1 MYHARVPP
9 ANLPA
14 MCYERIAVL
23 DYLALGNPTLDV
35 QQEGSLVLGGTAVYS
50 ALQAARLGLRAA
62 AAGRAN
68 EAAVAPYWR
77 PYANE
82 AALLL
87 QPSDETTTFRNVSED
102 DAREQWLTAWA
113 GEINTH
119 DLPDSDILHI
129 APIAQEVTVEGLPG
143 ACLTRLVCLTPQ
155 GLIRRW
161 DNDGG
166 LVGLLPRSFAP
177 AVLPLID
184 IVVVSELEA
193 PYLGQLLAGVADHG
207 GLSVVT
213 RGRRGCE
220 VLTREGWSEFAAE
233 PASPVVDATGAG
245 DCFAAALAVEVFLG
259 RPVPEAI
266 RLASIA
272 AALSVRGPGPA
283 AIGTRPEIMR
293 EFAIRP
299 TRSAT

>member
-1 MYHARVPP
+1 
-9 ANLPA
+9 

-50 ALQAARLGLRAA
+50 ALQAARLGLRAVA
-62 AAGRAN
+62 VGRGN
-68 EAAVAPYWR
+68 QAAVAPYWR

-82 AALLL
+82 AELHL
-87 QPSDETTTFRNVSED
+87 QTSDEITTFRNVSED

-113 GEINTH
+113 GEVNTGH
-119 DLPDSDILHI
+119 LPDSDILHI
-129 APIAQEVTVEGLPG
+129 APIAQEVVVDELSV

-161 DNDGG
+161 DYADGRVE
-166 LVGLLPRSFAP
+166 LVPRGFA
-177 AVLPLID
+177 AGVLPLVD

-193 PYLGQLLAGVADHG
+193 PYLGQLLAGVAEHG

-220 VLTREGWSEFAAE
+220 VLTRDGWSEFAAE
-233 PASPVVDATGAG
+233 PASPVVDSTGAG
-245 DCFAAALAVEVFLG
+245 DCFAAALAVQVFLG

-272 AALSVRGPGPA
+272 AALSVRGHGPS

-293 EFAIRP
+293 EYATRP
-299 TRSAT
+299 TRSVT

>member
-1 MYHARVPP
+1 MR
-9 ANLPA
+9 
-14 MCYERIAVL
+14 YERIAVL

-35 QQEGSLVLGGTAVYS
+35 QQAGSLVLGGTAVYS
-50 ALQAARLGLRAA
+50 TLQAARLGLRAVA
-62 AAGRAN
+62 VGRGNQAV
-68 EAAVAPYWR
+68 VAPYWR
-77 PYANE
+77 PYDNE
-82 AALLL
+82 AELYL
-87 QPSDETTTFRNVSED
+87 QPSDEITTFRNVSED

-113 GEINTH
+113 GEI
-119 DLPDSDILHI
+119 DIGQLPDSDILHI
-129 APIAQEVTVEGLPG
+129 APIAQEVVIEELSV

-161 DNDGG
+161 DGTDRRVE
-166 LVGLLPRSFAP
+166 LVPRSFAP
-177 AVLPLID
+177 AVLPLVD

-193 PYLGQLLAGVADHG
+193 PYLGQLVAGVAEHG

-220 VLTREGWSEFAAE
+220 VLTRDGWSEFAAE

-245 DCFAAALAVEVFLG
+245 DCFAAALAVEMFLG
-259 RPVPEAI
+259 RPVPDAI

-272 AALSVRGPGPA
+272 AALSVRGQGPS
-283 AIGTRPEIMR
+283 AIATRPEIMR
-293 EFAIRP
+293 EFATRP

>member
-1 MYHARVPP
+1 M
-9 ANLPA
+9 
-14 MCYERIAVL
+14 
-23 DYLALGNPTLDV
+23 
-35 QQEGSLVLGGTAVYS
+35 LGGTAVYS
-50 ALQAARLGLRAA
+50 ALQAARLGLRAVA
-62 AAGRAN
+62 LGRGN

-82 AALLL
+82 ADLRL

-113 GEINTH
+113 GEINTEQ
-119 DLPDSDILHI
+119 LPDSDILHI
-129 APIAQEVTVEGLPG
+129 APVAQEVTVDELSV

-161 DNDGG
+161 DGADGRVR
-166 LVGLLPRSFAP
+166 LVPRGFAP
-177 AVLPLID
+177 AVLPLVD
-184 IVVVSELEA
+184 IVVLSELEA
-193 PYLGQLLAGVADHG
+193 PYLGQLLAGVAEHG

-220 VLTREGWSEFAAE
+220 VLTRDGWSEFAAE

-259 RPVPEAI
+259 RSVPEAI

-272 AALSVRGPGPA
+272 AALSVRGQGPS

-293 EFAIRP
+293 ESATRP

>member
-1 MYHARVPP
+1 MR
-9 ANLPA
+9 
-14 MCYERIAVL
+14 YERIAVL

-35 QQEGSLVLGGTAVYS
+35 QQEGSLVLGGTAVY
-50 ALQAARLGLRAA
+50 ATLQAARLGLRAMA
-62 AAGRAN
+62 LGRGN
-68 EAAVAPYWR
+68 EAAVAPHWR

-82 AALLL
+82 AGLRL
-87 QPSDETTTFRNVSED
+87 QPSEETTTFRNVSED

-113 GEINTH
+113 GEINTGH
-119 DLPDSDILHI
+119 LPDSDILHI
-129 APIAQEVTVEGLPG
+129 APVAQEVAIDELSV

-161 DNDGG
+161 DYADGRVE
-166 LVGLLPRSFAP
+166 LVPRGFAA
-177 AVLPLID
+177 AVLPLVD

-193 PYLGQLLAGVADHG
+193 PYLGQLLAGVADNG

-220 VLTREGWSEFAAE
+220 VLTRDGWSEFAAE

-245 DCFAAALAVEVFLG
+245 DCFAAALAVQIFLG
-259 RPVPEAI
+259 HPVADAI

-272 AALSVRGPGPA
+272 AALSVRGQGPS

-293 EFAIRP
+293 EYAIRP
-299 TRSAT
+299 TRSVT

>member
-1 MYHARVPP
+1 MFH
-9 ANLPA
+9 
-14 MCYERIAVL
+14 ERIAVL
-23 DYLALGNPTLDV
+23 DYLVLGNPTLDV
-35 QQEGSLVLGGTAVYS
+35 QPDGSLLLGGTAVYS
-50 ALQAARLGLRAA
+50 ALQAARLGLRAVAVGRGNQA
-62 AAGRAN
+62 AL
-68 EAAVAPYWR
+68 APYWR
-77 PYANE
+77 PYDNE
-82 AALLL
+82 AELHL
-87 QPSDETTTFRNVSED
+87 QPSDEITTFRNVSED

-113 GEINTH
+113 GEIDMGH
-119 DLPDSDILHI
+119 LPDSDILHI
-129 APIAQEVTVEGLPG
+129 APIAQEVVVEELSV

-161 DNDGG
+161 DYADGRVE
-166 LVGLLPRSFAP
+166 LVPRSFAP
-177 AVLPLID
+177 AVLPLVD
-184 IVVVSELEA
+184 IVVASELEA
-193 PYLGQLLAGVADHG
+193 PYLGQLLAAVAEHG

-220 VLTREGWSEFAAE
+220 VLTRDGWSEFAAE
-233 PASPVVDATGAG
+233 PASLVVDATGAG

-272 AALSVRGPGPA
+272 AALSVRGQGPS

-293 EFAIRP
+293 EYATRP

>member
-1 MYHARVPP
+1 M
-9 ANLPA
+9 
-14 MCYERIAVL
+14 
-23 DYLALGNPTLDV
+23 
-35 QQEGSLVLGGTAVYS
+35 LGGTAVYS
-50 ALQAARLGLRAA
+50 ALQAARLGLRAVA
-62 AAGRAN
+62 LGRGN

-82 AALLL
+82 ADLRL

-113 GEINTH
+113 GEINTEQ
-119 DLPDSDILHI
+119 LPDSHILHI
-129 APIAQEVTVEGLPG
+129 APVAQEVTVDELSV

-161 DNDGG
+161 DGADGRVG
-166 LVGLLPRSFAP
+166 LVPRGFAP
-177 AVLPLID
+177 AVLPLVD
-184 IVVVSELEA
+184 IVVLSELEA
-193 PYLGQLLAGVADHG
+193 PYLGQLLAGVAEHG

-220 VLTREGWSEFAAE
+220 VLTRDGWSEFAAE

-272 AALSVRGPGPA
+272 AALSVRGQGPS

-293 EFAIRP
+293 ESATRP